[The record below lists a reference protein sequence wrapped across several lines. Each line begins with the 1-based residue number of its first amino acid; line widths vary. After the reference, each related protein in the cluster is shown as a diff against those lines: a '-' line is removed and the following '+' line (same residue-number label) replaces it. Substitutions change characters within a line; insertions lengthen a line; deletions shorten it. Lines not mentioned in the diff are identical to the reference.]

1 MTGGKHSFRRDGSSL
16 QSVAPAGRSAPI
28 LSVTHGTYC
37 FHFVDLDGNAREIL
51 SNPRGGYTWIFDKGD
66 LEGKGR
72 MD

>member
-1 MTGGKHSFRRDGSSL
+1 
-16 QSVAPAGRSAPI
+16 
-28 LSVTHGTYC
+28 
-37 FHFVDLDGNAREIL
+37 VDLDGNAREIL